1 MLMKYYNNL
10 GFHYNFLIFFFQQ
23 VYVQNVNESNS
34 QLWWTMSGNQGAKW
48 QYANLLLGSTQPF
61 QVVIEGVRG
70 DEPKSDV
77 AIDDVSFTPECSTGS
92 KYGVTYLK

>member
-1 MLMKYYNNL
+1 
-10 GFHYNFLIFFFQQ
+10 
-23 VYVQNVNESNS
+23 
-34 QLWWTMSGNQGAKW
+34 MSGNQGAKW
-48 QYANLLLGSTQPF
+48 KYANLLLGSTQPF

>member
-1 MLMKYYNNL
+1 MKTQIIII
-10 GFHYNFLIFFFQQ
+10 FHQQ
-23 VYVQNVNESNS
+23 
-34 QLWWTMSGNQGAKW
+34 
-48 QYANLLLGSTQPF
+48 STQPF

-92 KYGVTYLK
+92 KYGVTY